1 MSPPAGGVAGS
12 AGAVCSAGG
21 VMVVGWSVD
30 CCARAGKATHDAT
43 VESKKSVLN
52 I

>member
-1 MSPPAGGVAGS
+1 VVGS

-21 VMVVGWSVD
+21 VVVVGWSVD
-30 CCARAGKATHDAT
+30 CCARAGKATNDAT
-43 VESKKSVLN
+43 VESKKSFFN